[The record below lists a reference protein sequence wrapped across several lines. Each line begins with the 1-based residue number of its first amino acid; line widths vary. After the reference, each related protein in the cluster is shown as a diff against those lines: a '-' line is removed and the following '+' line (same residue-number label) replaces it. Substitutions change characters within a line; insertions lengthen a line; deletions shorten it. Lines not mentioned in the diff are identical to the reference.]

1 MFGNSGVDVVIG
13 GHLEKLIGLGSAALS
28 GAPPALSSEL
38 RDLAGSLATQLTELL
53 GRKNGFYAF
62 ESALFLRPATST
74 LDHVGLDDG
83 WNDPSLWKSYY
94 DGMADDALCFA
105 EDIFGGQF
113 CVVADGI
120 CFFEPETGELK
131 PMAPDLDAWAEAVL
145 SDYNFLTGFPI
156 AHQWQELHGA
166 IPAGS
171 RLVPKI
177 PFNLGGDYAV
187 DNLVVMEDVKAM
199 RLMGE
204 IATQIKGLP
213 DGTKVKLQ
221 ITD

>member
-1 MFGNSGVDVVIG
+1 ME

-28 GAPPALSSEL
+28 DASPSLSSEL
-38 RDLAGSLATQLTELL
+38 RDLAGGLATQLIELL

-74 LDHVGLDDG
+74 PDHVGLDE
-83 WNDPSLWKSYY
+83 WNGPSLWKSCY

-105 EDIFGGQF
+105 EDAFGGQF
-113 CVVADGI
+113 CVGAGGI
-120 CFFEPETGELK
+120 SFFEPETAELK
-131 PMAPDLDAWAEAVL
+131 PIAPDLEAWAEAVL
-145 SDYNFLTGFPI
+145 LDYNFVTGFPI

-177 PFNLGGDYAV
+177 PFNLGGEYAI

-213 DGTKVKLQ
+213 DGTKVTLR